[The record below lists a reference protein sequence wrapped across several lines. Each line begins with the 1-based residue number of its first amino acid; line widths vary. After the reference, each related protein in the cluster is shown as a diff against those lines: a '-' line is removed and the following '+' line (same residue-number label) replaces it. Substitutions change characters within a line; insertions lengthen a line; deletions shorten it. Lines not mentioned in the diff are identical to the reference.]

1 MSSEHEVLIRK
12 YQEYKNEVAEYDK
25 MLYAYNT
32 QIESYAKDIISQ
44 IGELKASGVD
54 LGVLKKYAKEDGSI
68 DLTDIGVVKG
78 MISDLYQLYS
88 DCVEEGLNLIDN
100 R

>member
-44 IGELKASGVD
+44 IGEL
-54 LGVLKKYAKEDGSI
+54 
-68 DLTDIGVVKG
+68 
-78 MISDLYQLYS
+78 Q
-88 DCVEEGLNLIDN
+88 
-100 R
+100 

>member
-1 MSSEHEVLIRK
+1 MASEHEELIRK

-32 QIESYAKDIISQ
+32 QIDAYAKDIISQ
-44 IGELKASGVD
+44 ISELKNSGVD
-54 LGVLKKYAKEDGSI
+54 LNIIKKYAKEDGTI

-78 MISDLYQLYS
+78 MISDLYQVYS
-88 DCVEEGLNLIDN
+88 DCVSEGLNLLDN